1 MFIQATSKATLTGE
15 QNLGKAALDIVT
27 NPFVAD
33 ARYSSYAVNKY
44 YDLMDDLDR
53 VVQDRKNQ
61 LGTDGAKETIEYQ
74 TQKAV
79 DTLYGKAITELNRE
93 VREMADGP
101 EKDAAKEQIAQL
113 AKDAVEF
120 YNDSISGKI
129 PQPELTANYANY
141 SRVVSNE
148 LIQMNELAKEYNFK
162 PRTSAPES
170 YVDPR
175 NKKNEFVLTEE
186 QQEYYMELYTEAYD
200 EAFERVI
207 QSSRYKNAKPERKA
221 EMLEDAKQ
229 DVADTAKEELID
241 WLRKNGIRS
250 TPKK

>member
-1 MFIQATSKATLTGE
+1 MET
-15 QNLGKAALDIVT
+15 
-27 NPFVAD
+27 
-33 ARYSSYAVNKY
+33 
-44 YDLMDDLDR
+44 LMDDLDR

-61 LGTDGAKETIEYQ
+61 LGTDGAKETLEYQ

-79 DTLYGKAITELNRE
+79 DTLYGKAITELNRA

-113 AKDAVEF
+113 AEAAVEF

-141 SRVVSNE
+141 SQVVSKE
-148 LIQMNELAKEYNFK
+148 LIQMDELTKEYNFK

-175 NKKNEFVLTEE
+175 NKKNEFVLTKE

-221 EMLEDAKQ
+221 AMLEDVKQ